1 MTASDDARERGT
13 DEARLPTRIV
23 IAGGGT
29 GGHLMPALA
38 IAAALREARPEV
50 EPVLVG
56 ARRGVEAT
64 LLPRRPFRFHL
75 LSAEPLHRR
84 AWWRNARW
92 AVAPWRLVVECRRV
106 LATERPAVVVGT
118 GGYAAAPMLL
128 AAVLAGVP
136 IVLQEQNALPGL
148 TTRWFARRA
157 RQVHLGFP
165 EAERHLHVGPRARV
179 WCLGNP
185 IVPPHGAPTRAAARA
200 ALGIAPA
207 ARVVFVFGGSQGA
220 HRLNAVVAEL
230 ADAGRLEDVTLC
242 WSTGP
247 GQWEAYGRYAAPPR
261 RLVRRFWD
269 PIAEAYAAAD
279 LVVSR
284 AGAMTTAELCAF
296 GLPAVLVPL
305 PSAAADH
312 QTQNAE
318 ALRTAGAAL
327 HLPEARLTADA
338 LLEAVQSILGHPET
352 ASRMRAAA
360 LARGRPEAARRIA
373 EAITALVS

>member
-1 MTASDDARERGT
+1 
-13 DEARLPTRIV
+13 V
-23 IAGGGT
+23 
-29 GGHLMPALA
+29 
-38 IAAALREARPEV
+38 RPDV

-92 AVAPWRLVVECRRV
+92 AVAPWRLIGECRRV
-106 LATERPAVVVGT
+106 LATERPAVLVGT

-128 AAVLAGVP
+128 AAVMTGVP

-165 EAERHLHVGPRARV
+165 EAERHLRVGPSTQVLR
-179 WCLGNP
+179 LGNP

-200 ALGIAPA
+200 TLGIPPGAP
-207 ARVVFVFGGSQGA
+207 VVFAFGGSQGA
-220 HRLNAVVAEL
+220 RRLNAVMAEL
-230 ADAGRLEDVTLC
+230 ADTGRLDDVTVC
-242 WSTGP
+242 WSTGA
-247 GQWEAYGRYAAPPR
+247 GHWETYGRYAAPPR
-261 RLVRRFWD
+261 RLVRPFWD

-279 LVVSR
+279 VVVSR

-305 PSAAADH
+305 PTAAADH

-318 ALRTAGAAL
+318 ALREAGAAL
-327 HLPEARLTADA
+327 HLPESRLTAET
-338 LLEAVQSILGHPET
+338 LLEAVKSILDRPET
-352 ASRMRAAA
+352 ASRMGAQA
-360 LARGRPEAARRIA
+360 LARGRPDAARKIA
-373 EAITALVS
+373 EAIVALMS

>member
-1 MTASDDARERGT
+1 VGA
-13 DEARLPTRIV
+13 RIV

-38 IAAALREARPEV
+38 IAAALGEVRPDV
-50 EPVLVG
+50 EPVRVG

-75 LSAEPLHRR
+75 LSAEPLYRR
-84 AWWRNARW
+84 AWWRNVRW
-92 AVAPWRLVVECRRV
+92 LVASWRLIAECRRV
-106 LATERPAVVVGT
+106 LRTEHPAVLVGT

-128 AAVLAGVP
+128 AAAMTGVP

-157 RQVHLGFP
+157 RQVYLGFP
-165 EAERHLHVGPRARV
+165 EAERHLRVGRSTQV
-179 WCLGNP
+179 LHLGNP
-185 IVPPHGAPTRAAARA
+185 IVPPQSAPTRAAARA
-200 ALGIAPA
+200 ALGIAPE

-220 HRLNAVVAEL
+220 QRLNSVMAEL
-230 ADAGRLEDVTLC
+230 ADRGRLDDLTVC
-242 WSTGP
+242 WSTGA
-247 GQWEAYGRYAAPPR
+247 GHWNTYGRYAAPPR
-261 RLVRRFWD
+261 RLVRPFWD

-279 LVVSR
+279 VVVSR

-318 ALRTAGAAL
+318 ALRQAGAAV
-327 HLPEARLTADA
+327 HLPESGLTAEA
-338 LLEAVQSILGHPET
+338 LLAAVRSILEHPET
-352 ASRMRAAA
+352 ASRMRAQAQ
-360 LARGRPEAARRIA
+360 ARGRPDAARRIA
-373 EAITALVS
+373 ESIAALMS

>member
-1 MTASDDARERGT
+1 V
-13 DEARLPTRIV
+13 PIRIL

-38 IAAALREARPEV
+38 IAAALREVRPDL

-75 LSAEPLHRR
+75 LSAEPLYRR
-84 AWWRNARW
+84 AWWRNVHW
-92 AVAPWRLVVECRRV
+92 AIAPWRLILECRRV
-106 LATERPAVVVGT
+106 LATERPALVVGT

-128 AAVLAGVP
+128 AAAFARVP

-157 RQVHLGFP
+157 RAVYLGFP
-165 EAERHLHVGPRARV
+165 EAERHLPVGRNTRV
-179 WCLGNP
+179 LCLGNP
-185 IVPPHGAPTRAAARA
+185 ITPPHAAPTRAVARA
-200 ALGIAPA
+200 SLGIPPE
-207 ARVVFVFGGSQGA
+207 ARVVLVFGGSQGA
-220 HRLNAVVAEL
+220 HRLNAAVAQL
-230 ADAGRLEDVTLC
+230 ADAGRLDELTVC

-247 GQWEAYGRYAAPPR
+247 GQWDTYGRYAAPPR
-261 RLVRRFWD
+261 RLVRPFWD
-269 PIAEAYAAAD
+269 PMAEAYAAAD

-312 QTQNAE
+312 QTRNAE
-318 ALRTAGAAL
+318 ALREAGAAV
-327 HLPEARLTADA
+327 HLPEAGLTPEG
-338 LLEAVQSILGHPET
+338 LLDAVQSILDHPET
-352 ASRMRAAA
+352 SARMRAQA
-360 LARGRPEAARRIA
+360 LARGRPDAARRIA
-373 EAITALVS
+373 ESVAALVS

>member
-1 MTASDDARERGT
+1 
-13 DEARLPTRIV
+13 
-23 IAGGGT
+23 
-29 GGHLMPALA
+29 MPALA
-38 IAAALREARPEV
+38 IATALREVRPDI

-75 LSAEPLHRR
+75 LSAEPLYRR

-92 AVAPWRLVVECRRV
+92 VVAAWRLIPECRRV
-106 LATERPAVVVGT
+106 LRTERPAILVGT
-118 GGYAAAPMLL
+118 GGYASAPMLL
-128 AAVLAGVP
+128 AAAMSGVP

-165 EAERHLHVGPRARV
+165 EAERHLRVGPGTEVFRP
-179 WCLGNP
+179 GNP
-185 IVPPHGAPTRAAARA
+185 IAPPRAAPTRAAARA
-200 ALGIAPA
+200 ALGVAPE

-220 HRLNAVVAEL
+220 RRLNAVVAEL
-230 ADAGRLEDVTLC
+230 ADAGWLDDLTLC
-242 WSTGP
+242 WSTGA
-247 GQWEAYGRYAAPPR
+247 GQWERYQRYAAPPR
-261 RLVRRFWD
+261 RLVRSFWD

-279 LVVSR
+279 VVVSR

-305 PSAAADH
+305 PTAAADH

-318 ALRTAGAAL
+318 ALRQAGAAL
-327 HLPEARLTADA
+327 HVPESGLTPEV
-338 LLEAVQSILGHPET
+338 LLGAVKSILEHPET
-352 ASRMRAAA
+352 ASRMRAQA
-360 LARGRPEAARRIA
+360 LVRARPDAARRIA
-373 EAITALVS
+373 EAVAALMS

>member
-1 MTASDDARERGT
+1 
-13 DEARLPTRIV
+13 
-23 IAGGGT
+23 
-29 GGHLMPALA
+29 MPALA
-38 IAAALREARPEV
+38 IAAALREVRPDL

-75 LSAEPLHRR
+75 LSAEPLYRR

-106 LATERPAVVVGT
+106 LVTERPAVVVGT

-128 AAVLAGVP
+128 GAVMAGVP

-165 EAERHLHVGPRARV
+165 EAERHLHVGPNTRV
-179 WCLGNP
+179 LCLGNP

-200 ALGIAPA
+200 GMGIAPE

-220 HRLNAVVAEL
+220 RRLNAVVAEL
-230 ADAGRLEDVTLC
+230 ADTGRLDDVTVC
-242 WSTGP
+242 WSTGA
-247 GQWEAYGRYAAPPR
+247 GQWETYGRYAAPR
-261 RLVRRFWD
+261 RLVRPFWD

-279 LVVSR
+279 VVVSR
-284 AGAMTTAELCAF
+284 AGAMTTAELGAF

-312 QTQNAE
+312 QTRNAE
-318 ALRTAGAAL
+318 ALRQAGAAL
-327 HLPEARLTADA
+327 HLPEARLTAEA
-338 LLEAVQSILGHPET
+338 LLDAVKSILDHPET
-352 ASRMRAAA
+352 ASAMRAQA
-360 LARGRPEAARRIA
+360 LARGRPNAARRIA
-373 EAITALVS
+373 EAIVAQVS

>member
-1 MTASDDARERGT
+1 M
-13 DEARLPTRIV
+13 LTRVV

-38 IAAALREARPEV
+38 IAAALREVRPDL

-75 LSAEPLHRR
+75 LSAEPLYRR

-92 AVAPWRLVVECRRV
+92 AVAPWRLLVECRRV
-106 LATERPAVVVGT
+106 LAAERPAAVIGT

-128 AAVLAGVP
+128 AAVIARVP
-136 IVLQEQNALPGL
+136 IVLQEQNAVPGL

-165 EAERHLHVGPRARV
+165 EAERRLRVGRDTRV

-185 IVPPHGAPTRAAARA
+185 IVPPHGAPSRAAARA
-200 ALGIAPA
+200 ALGISLN

-220 HRLNAVVAEL
+220 RRINAVTAEL
-230 ADAGRLEDVTLC
+230 AEAGRLDGLTVL

-247 GQWEAYGRYAAPPR
+247 GHWASYRRLDAPPR
-261 RLVRRFWD
+261 RLVRGFWD
-269 PIAEAYAAAD
+269 PIAAAYAATD

-284 AGAMTTAELCAF
+284 AGAMTTAELCAY
-296 GLPAVLVPL
+296 GLPAILVPL

-312 QTQNAE
+312 QTRNAE
-318 ALRTAGAAL
+318 ALRAAGAAI
-327 HLPEARLTADA
+327 HLPEAELTPTTLLGA
-338 LLEAVQSILGHPET
+338 LNQVLDRPET
-352 ASRMRAAA
+352 VSRMRASA
-360 LARGRPEAARRIA
+360 LARGRPDAARKIA
-373 EAITALVS
+373 EAIAAIVS

>member
-1 MTASDDARERGT
+1 MSV
-13 DEARLPTRIV
+13 RIV

-38 IAAALREARPEV
+38 IAAALREVSGEI

-75 LSAEPLHRR
+75 LAAEPLYRR

-92 AVAPWRLVVECRRV
+92 VVVPWRLAVECRRV
-106 LATERPAVVVGT
+106 LAAERPAVVVGT

-128 AAVLAGVP
+128 AAVLTGVP
-136 IVLQEQNALPGL
+136 IVLQEQNAFPGL

-165 EAERHLHVGPRARV
+165 EAERHLHVGPATRV
-179 WCLGNP
+179 LHLGNP
-185 IVPPHGAPTRAAARA
+185 ILPPHAAPTRAAARS
-200 ALGIAPA
+200 ALGIGMD

-220 HRLNAVVAEL
+220 RPLNTVVAEI
-230 ADAGRLEDVTLC
+230 ADARGFDDVTLC
-242 WSTGP
+242 WSTGA
-247 GQWEAYGRYAAPPR
+247 GQWEAHARYQAPPR
-261 RLVRRFWD
+261 RLVRPFWD

-279 LVVSR
+279 VVVSR

-296 GLPAVLVPL
+296 GLPAILVPL

-312 QTQNAE
+312 QTRNAE
-318 ALRTAGAAL
+318 ALGQAGAAL
-327 HLPEARLTADA
+327 HLPEVRLTAST
-338 LLEAVQSILGHPET
+338 LLEAVRRILGDPET
-352 ASRMRAAA
+352 AARMRAQA
-360 LARGRPEAARRIA
+360 LARGHPNAARRIA
-373 EAITALVS
+373 ESIAAVVS

>member
-1 MTASDDARERGT
+1 M
-13 DEARLPTRIV
+13 PVRIV

-38 IAAALREARPEV
+38 IAAALREVRPDI

-64 LLPRRPFRFHL
+64 LLPSRPFRFHL
-75 LSAEPLHRR
+75 LSAEPLYRR

-92 AVAPWRLVVECRRV
+92 AVAPWRLAVEARRV

-128 AAVLAGVP
+128 AALITRVP
-136 IVLQEQNALPGL
+136 IVLQEQNARPGL

-157 RQVHLGFP
+157 RQIHLGFP
-165 EAERHLHVGPRARV
+165 EAGRHLRVGPRTRV
-179 WCLGNP
+179 FSLGNP
-185 IVPPHGAPTRAAARA
+185 IVPPRGAPARAAARD

-220 HRLNAVVAEL
+220 RRLNAVVAEL
-230 ADAGRLEDVTLC
+230 ADAGRWNDVTLC
-242 WSTGP
+242 WATGP
-247 GQWEAYGRYAAPPR
+247 SQWETYGRYAAPPH
-261 RLVRRFWD
+261 RLVRAFWD

-279 LVVSR
+279 VVVSR

-296 GLPAVLVPL
+296 GLPSVLVPL

-312 QTQNAE
+312 QSQNAE
-318 ALRTAGAAL
+318 ALRQAGAAV
-327 HLPEARLTADA
+327 HLPEAQLTAEA
-338 LLEAVQSILGHPET
+338 LLGAVQPILAHAGT
-352 ASRMRAAA
+352 ASRMRAQA

-373 EAITALVS
+373 EAITTLMS

>member
-1 MTASDDARERGT
+1 MT
-13 DEARLPTRIV
+13 TRIV

-38 IAAALREARPEV
+38 IAAALRETTLDL

-64 LLPRRPFRFHL
+64 LLPRQPFRFHL
-75 LSAEPLHRR
+75 LSAEPLYRR

-92 AVAPWRLVVECRRV
+92 AVAPWRLLVECRRV
-106 LATERPAVVVGT
+106 LATERPAIVVGT

-128 AAVLAGVP
+128 AAVMARVP

-165 EAERHLHVGPRARV
+165 EAERHLRVGRDTRV

-185 IVPPHGAPTRAAARA
+185 IVPPHGAAARTVARA
-200 ALGIAPA
+200 ALGIAPE
-207 ARVVFVFGGSQGA
+207 ARVVLVFGGSQGA
-220 HRLNAVVAEL
+220 RRLNAVVAEL
-230 ADAGRLEDVTLC
+230 ADARRLDDVTVL

-247 GQWEAYGRYAAPPR
+247 GQWRTYGRLDAPPH
-261 RLVRRFWD
+261 RLVRAFWD
-269 PIAEAYAAAD
+269 PIAQAYAAAD

-284 AGAMTTAELCAF
+284 AGAMTTAELCAY
-296 GLPAVLVPL
+296 GLPAILVPL

-312 QTQNAE
+312 QTRNAE
-318 ALRTAGAAL
+318 ALRQAGAAV
-327 HLPEARLTADA
+327 HLPQARLTAA
-338 LLEAVQSILGHPET
+338 TLLEALKSILDHPET
-352 ASRMRAAA
+352 ASRMGARA
-360 LARGRPEAARRIA
+360 LSRGRPDAARKIA
-373 EAITALVS
+373 EAIAAIVS

>member
-1 MTASDDARERGT
+1 
-13 DEARLPTRIV
+13 
-23 IAGGGT
+23 
-29 GGHLMPALA
+29 
-38 IAAALREARPEV
+38 
-50 EPVLVG
+50 
-56 ARRGVEAT
+56 
-64 LLPRRPFRFHL
+64 
-75 LSAEPLHRR
+75 
-84 AWWRNARW
+84 
-92 AVAPWRLVVECRRV
+92 
-106 LATERPAVVVGT
+106 
-118 GGYAAAPMLL
+118 
-128 AAVLAGVP
+128 
-136 IVLQEQNALPGL
+136 
-148 TTRWFARRA
+148 
-157 RQVHLGFP
+157 
-165 EAERHLHVGPRARV
+165 AERH
-179 WCLGNP
+179 
-185 IVPPHGAPTRAAARA
+185 AAGERFWTVREIAQRCGVSRYA
-200 ALGIAPA
+200 ADTAG
-207 ARVVFVFGGSQGA
+207 RER
-220 HRLNAVVAEL
+220 RLAEL

-242 WSTGP
+242 WSTGR

>member
-1 MTASDDARERGT
+1 MGT
-13 DEARLPTRIV
+13 RVV

-38 IAAALREARPEV
+38 IAGALREVRPDV

-75 LSAEPLHRR
+75 LSAEPLYRR

-92 AVAPWRLVVECRRV
+92 VVASWRLIAECRRV
-106 LATERPAVVVGT
+106 LASEQPAVLVGT

-128 AAVLAGVP
+128 AAVMTGVP
-136 IVLQEQNALPGL
+136 IVLQEQNAMPGL

-157 RQVHLGFP
+157 RQVYLGFP
-165 EAERHLHVGPRARV
+165 EAERHLHVGPGTRV
-179 WCLGNP
+179 LHLGNP
-185 IVPPHGAPTRAAARA
+185 IVPPDGAPTRTAARA
-200 ALGIAPA
+200 ALGIAA
-207 ARVVFVFGGSQGA
+207 EARVVFVFGGSQGA
-220 HRLNAVVAEL
+220 RRLNAVLAEL
-230 ADAGRLEDVTLC
+230 IGAGRLDDLTVC
-242 WSTGP
+242 WSTGA
-247 GQWEAYGRYAAPPR
+247 GHWEAYGRYAAPPR

-269 PIAEAYAAAD
+269 PIGEAYAAAD
-279 LVVSR
+279 VVVCR

-312 QTQNAE
+312 QTRNAE
-318 ALRTAGAAL
+318 ALRQAGAAL
-327 HLPEARLTADA
+327 HLPESELTAET
-338 LLEAVQSILGHPET
+338 LLQAVKGILEHPET
-352 ASRMRAAA
+352 ASRMRVQA
-360 LARGRPEAARRIA
+360 LARGRPDAARRIA
-373 EAITALVS
+373 EAVVALMS